1 MDLMIFTGNANPAL
15 ARAIAQQLGSAL
27 GACQVER
34 FPDGEAHVDIRESVR
49 ARDVYV
55 VQPTGPPGDGHL
67 IELLFLAD
75 ACRRAG
81 ADRVTA
87 VMPYFAYARQD
98 RRVSGREALAA
109 RVVADLIETSGVDRV
124 VAVDLHTPA
133 VEGFFTIPLEH
144 VSALPLLADAV
155 GSTLANRGVVVAPDL
170 GAVKLAEH
178 YARRL
183 QLPVATVHKVR
194 LSGEAVQVRTVGGD
208 VQGRAPLI
216 VDDMLSTGATVEAAV
231 KALLAGGCEP
241 TVTVAVTHGIFAGAA
256 RQRLQ
261 ELPIARLLTT
271 DSVPMPSDL
280 LLPVEVASLAPLLAR
295 VIRQLHYGE
304 PIGDLISG
312 D

>member
-1 MDLMIFTGNANPAL
+1 MDLMILTGSAHPTL
-15 ARAIAQQLGSAL
+15 AGAIAQHLGSAL
-27 GACQVER
+27 AACQVAR

-55 VQPTGPPGDGHL
+55 VQPTSPPGDGHL

-109 RVVADLIETSGVDRV
+109 RVVAELIETSGVDRV

-155 GSTLANRGVVVAPDL
+155 GNTLANRGVVVAPDL
-170 GAVKLAEH
+170 GAVKLAER

-183 QLPVATVHKVR
+183 QLPMATVHKVR
-194 LSGEAVQVRTVGGD
+194 LSAEAVQVRTVGGD

-231 KALLAGGCEP
+231 RALLAAGCEP
-241 TVTVAVTHGIFAGAA
+241 TVTVVVTHGIFAGPA

-261 ELPIARLLTT
+261 DLPIARLLTT
-271 DSVPMPSDL
+271 DSVPIPSDL
-280 LLPVEVASLAPLLAR
+280 LLPVEVASLAPLLSR
-295 VIRQLHYGE
+295 IIRQLHYGE
-304 PIGDLISG
+304 PLGDLISG